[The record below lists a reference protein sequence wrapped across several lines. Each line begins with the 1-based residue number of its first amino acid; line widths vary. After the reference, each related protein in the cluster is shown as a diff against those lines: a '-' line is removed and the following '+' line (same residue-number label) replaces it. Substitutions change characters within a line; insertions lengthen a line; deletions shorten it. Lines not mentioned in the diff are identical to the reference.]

1 MHFRGWWKTY
11 WKGEERER
19 GGKRGA
25 TKNKNRGDI
34 IKMGLAEMR
43 LGSIF
48 TMKYDIIIYID
59 HIHELNKQ
67 H

>member
-1 MHFRGWWKTY
+1 
-11 WKGEERER
+11 
-19 GGKRGA
+19 
-25 TKNKNRGDI
+25 
-34 IKMGLAEMR
+34 MGLAEMR

>member
-1 MHFRGWWKTY
+1 
-11 WKGEERER
+11 
-19 GGKRGA
+19 
-25 TKNKNRGDI
+25 
-34 IKMGLAEMR
+34 MGLVEMR

-48 TMKYDIIIYID
+48 TMKYDTIIYID